1 MVEGVLPAPTGQ
13 HPFAVTQATKC
24 SSDRF
29 TITVLRRCPK
39 RISLYL
45 IYHIMFL
52 WQIREI
58 KNRGRNRSAQHRKE
72 RNGRLKIYSV
82 LKIGINLGLL
92 LLIALRS
99 VQIVLILFYLGV
111 WLCGRSAD
119 LLFCC
124 VFSANLYVVWGN
136 T

>member
-1 MVEGVLPAPTGQ
+1 
-13 HPFAVTQATKC
+13 
-24 SSDRF
+24 
-29 TITVLRRCPK
+29 
-39 RISLYL
+39 
-45 IYHIMFL
+45 MFL

-111 WLCGRSAD
+111 CLCGRSAD

-124 VFSANLYVVWGN
+124 VFSANLYAVWGN
-136 T
+136 TPKSWFIKTWLVKMLVATFLGSPLVDRKGIEPPTYSV